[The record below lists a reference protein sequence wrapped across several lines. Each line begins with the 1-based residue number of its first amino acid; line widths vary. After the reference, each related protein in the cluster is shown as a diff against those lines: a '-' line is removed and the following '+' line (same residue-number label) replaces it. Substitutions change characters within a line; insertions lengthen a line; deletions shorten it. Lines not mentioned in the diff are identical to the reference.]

1 MSPTT
6 ELSALYDQ
14 WRSLTEDEGRAIAA
28 AAWAQVE
35 QYQAAKARLQPRIAE
50 VSQRLGVMTPDA
62 KFLPVVEELMQLER
76 RNSALLA
83 SLRRAAE
90 QEKLELDRTSR
101 NLRQIHKSYI
111 PPVRMNWQ
119 SYS

>member
-1 MSPTT
+1 MSPTA

-14 WRSLTEDEGRAIAA
+14 WRSLTEDEGLAITA
-28 AAWAQVE
+28 AAWAQVD

-50 VSQRLGVMTPDA
+50 VSQRMEATTHDA
-62 KFLPVVEELMQLER
+62 RFRPVVEHLMQLER
-76 RNSALLA
+76 RNNA
-83 SLRRAAE
+83 SLAVQRRVAE

-101 NLRQIHKSYI
+101 NLRLIHKSYI